1 MTTSASMPLQ
11 PGQTLFQDKYR
22 IDAQLYAGVYATV
35 YRTAR
40 TLMQPVRMLRV
51 VRREPSDTGTAVF
64 NEYLRRFHTELRL
77 AEVIHHPNIV
87 QVFGVDKD
95 ADTLALVM
103 EYPPGGNLE
112 DRLRQLAQNG
122 KLMPIADCVRI
133 IQEVSDGLAA
143 VHAEQIVHRN
153 IKPGKVLFDADG
165 HAKLA
170 DLGLAQLPGESITRL
185 RIRQTQHPHPGTP
198 AYMSPE
204 QLTVSD
210 YISPASDVY
219 TLGLVLFEMLTGHVF
234 RNVRPGLS
242 ASRLRAEIPPWLDKL
257 LASMLENDPRQR
269 PWDASEVSKVL
280 REHTMPNEPVV
291 KPDFAI
297 TGDQPLA
304 GAAAIPA
311 AMKQPAPAQNQPAP
325 VTPQRDERARPGPS
339 FDTTEDGPLSN
350 GGKRHAP
357 GRLKVVLAV
366 VAVIVLCCGLGFGAG
381 ALLTNI
387 GPDFQ
392 PYMVLTSIAD
402 AADRIAHTP
411 EPTRPH
417 LQVTASPTIVE
428 PTDVPLAVDARVP
441 TDTLAAI
448 QVITPMQGLTFTFVR
463 IPAGSFLMGSND
475 SDVLAEANEKPQ
487 QTISLT
493 EFSISRYAV
502 TNAQFNIFVKTT
514 GYTPTAWLENRAADK
529 PNHPATSISWNDAN
543 AFCLWLS
550 KLTGRKIGL
559 PSEAQWEKAA
569 RGAGGWQYPWG
580 NNAPSST
587 LLNFDMRVKDTSPVG
602 SYSPRGDSPYGLADM
617 AGNVWEWT
625 TTLYFDEHGEPY
637 AYPYVPTDG
646 REDTPINGPAYH
658 VLRGGSYLNDSRYVR
673 SAFRGVDESA
683 QAQKGYG
690 FRIVVLP

>member
-1 MTTSASMPLQ
+1 MTNTASMQLQ
-11 PGQTLFQDKYR
+11 PGQSLFQDKYR
-22 IDAQLYAGVYATV
+22 IDAQLNAGVYTTV

-51 VRREPSDTGTAVF
+51 VRREPSETGTAVF
-64 NEYLRRFHTELRL
+64 SEYLRRFQTELRL
-77 AEVIHHPNIV
+77 ADVIHHPNIV

-103 EYPPGGNLE
+103 EYSPCGNLE
-112 DRLRQLAQNG
+112 DRLRVLAQNG

-133 IQEVSDGLAA
+133 MQEAADGLAA

-153 IKPGKVLFDADG
+153 IKPGKILFDADG

-170 DLGLAQLPGESITRL
+170 DLGLAQLPGEPISRL
-185 RIRQTQHPHPGTP
+185 RLRQTMHPHPGTP

-204 QLTVSD
+204 QRTVSD

-219 TLGLVLFEMLTGHVF
+219 TLGLVLYEMLTGHVF
-234 RNVRPGLS
+234 RNVRPGVP

-257 LASMLENDPRQR
+257 LASMLDDDPRQR
-269 PWDASEVSKVL
+269 PWDASEVSKLL

-291 KPDFAI
+291 QPHFAI
-297 TGDQPLA
+297 TGDQPLT
-304 GAAAIPA
+304 GVVAIPA
-311 AMKQPAPAQNQPAP
+311 AVTQPTASKNPPASAA
-325 VTPQRDERARPGPS
+325 PQREERARPGPS
-339 FDTTEDGPLSN
+339 FDTTEDGPLSRSN
-350 GGKRHAP
+350 KRRPP
-357 GRLKVVLAV
+357 GNLKVALAV
-366 VAVIVLCCGLGFGAG
+366 VAIIALCCALGFGAG

-392 PYMVLTSIAD
+392 PFMVLTTIAD
-402 AADRIAHTP
+402 AADSLVHPP

-417 LQVTASPTIVE
+417 LRVTASPTIVD
-428 PTDVPLAVDARVP
+428 PTDVPLTVDGGKPA
-441 TDTLAAI
+441 DTLATVL
-448 QVITPMQGLTFTFVR
+448 VITPTQGLSFTIVR
-463 IPAGSFLMGSND
+463 VPAGGFLMGS
-475 SDVLAEANEKPQ
+475 SDAEALAEANEKPQ
-487 QTISLT
+487 HTISLT
-493 EFSISRYAV
+493 EFMISRYAV
-502 TNAQFNIFVKTT
+502 TNEQFGIFVKTT
-514 GYTPTAWLENRAADK
+514 GYTPTAWLAGRAIDK
-529 PNHPATSISWNDAN
+529 PNHPATPISWNDAN
-543 AFCLWLS
+543 AFCIWLS
-550 KLTGRKIGL
+550 KLTGRKVSL

-587 LLNFDMRVKDTSPVG
+587 LLNFDMRIKDTSPVG
-602 SYSPRGDSPYGLADM
+602 SYSPRGDSPYGIADM

-625 TTLYFDEHGEPY
+625 TTLYFNAHGEPY
-637 AYPYVPTDG
+637 VYPYVPTDG
-646 REDTPINGPAYH
+646 REATPINGPAYH

-690 FRIVVLP
+690 FRIVILP